1 MYDTITKYNEQHH
14 TPLSNVNIIEA
25 IDQVMREEEA
35 ESNNV
40 TVDIF
45 SPQINNSEDLIDK
58 VTNLTINDVKNDMI
72 DKFTSFTVNDS

>member
-40 TVDIF
+40 KVDIF
-45 SPQINNSEDLIDK
+45 SPQINKSDSSKD
-58 VTNLTINDVKNDMI
+58 INK
-72 DKFTSFTVNDS
+72 